1 MINYTV
7 NFFELELLRIKDI
20 KLHETTEYNRLRN
33 VFDRIA
39 GSKYLMNPVI
49 VGRYNKELILIDGA
63 NRLST
68 LREIGCK
75 LAIAQVIDYKNP
87 KIKLK
92 RWHHLVYNADLDII
106 ISFCNKL
113 NLKYSFTGHK
123 DGSGILKDKFNYILA
138 SAITKNK
145 SLLVELPKNFGKMLD
160 VLNSFTKLYFNIYKF
175 DRSEEE
181 ITISDLRKYTR
192 KKGTLIEF
200 PCFTKKQIVEIAN
213 NHSRLPAGISRHILE
228 NRVLHV
234 RFELAKLMDDARLD
248 RKQKELEKYLLNKI
262 DKNKVRQYR
271 ESVIVFDE

>member
-7 NFFELELLRIKDI
+7 NFFELEILKIKDI

-33 VFDRIA
+33 VYDRIA
-39 GSKYLMNPVI
+39 GSKHLMNPVI
-49 VGRYNKELILIDGA
+49 VGRYNKDLILIDGA

-68 LREIGCK
+68 LKEIGCK
-75 LAIAQVIDYKNP
+75 LAIAQVIDYKNN

-92 RWHHLVYNADLDII
+92 RWHHLVYNVDLNDI
-106 ISFCNKL
+106 ISFCGKL
-113 NLKYSFTGHK
+113 GLKYIRTTYK
-123 DGSGILKDKFNYILA
+123 SGAKLLKDEFHYILA
-138 SAITKNK
+138 SDINKNE
-145 SLLVELPKNFGKMLD
+145 SILINLPKNFRKTLEA
-160 VLNSFTKLYFNIYKF
+160 LNAFTKFYFNIYKF

-181 ITISDLRKYTR
+181 ITINDLRKYTR

-200 PCFTKKQIVEIAN
+200 PCFTKKQIVQIAN
-213 NHSRLPAGISRHILE
+213 NHDRVPAGITRHILE

-234 RFELAKLMDDARLD
+234 KY
-248 RKQKELEKYLLNKI
+248 ELEKLKDDTQLKKLQDELEKFLINKI

>member
-33 VFDRIA
+33 VYDRIA

-49 VGRYNKELILIDGA
+49 VGRFKKELILIDGA

-68 LREIGCK
+68 LTEIGCK
-75 LAIAQVIDYKNP
+75 LAIAQVIDYMNP

-92 RWHHLVYNADLDII
+92 RWNHLVYNTDLVTI
-106 ISFCNKL
+106 ISFCDKL
-113 NLKYSFTGHK
+113 NLKYEFVNYKTGAK
-123 DGSGILKDKFNYILA
+123 IQKEKFYCILTSDII
-138 SAITKNK
+138 SNK
-145 SLLVELPKNFGKMLD
+145 SILIYLPNNFGKMLD
-160 VLNSFTKLYFNIYKF
+160 VLNAFTKLYFNIFEF

-181 ITISDLRKYTR
+181 ITINDLRKYTR

-200 PCFTKKQIVEIAN
+200 PIFTKKQIVEIAN
-213 NHSRLPAGISRHILE
+213 NHFRLPAGISRHILE

-234 RFELAKLMDDARLD
+234 RFELAKLMDDTDLEK
-248 RKQKELEKYLLNKI
+248 KQKELEKYLLNKI

>member
-20 KLHETTEYNRLRN
+20 KLHETTEFNRLRS
-33 VFDRIA
+33 VYDRIA
-39 GSKYLMNPVI
+39 GSKHLMNPVI
-49 VGRYNKELILIDGA
+49 VGRYNKDLILIDGA

-68 LREIGCK
+68 LKEIGCK
-75 LAIAQVIDYKNP
+75 LALAQVIDYKNN

-92 RWHHLVYNADLDII
+92 RWHHLVYKLDLDTI

-113 NLKYSFTGHK
+113 NLNYSFIGYK
-123 DGSGILKDKFNYILA
+123 EGSKILKGKFNYILA
-138 SAITKNK
+138 SGIDNNK
-145 SLLVELPKNFGKMLD
+145 SLLISLPKDFRKLIEA
-160 VLNSFTKLYFNIYKF
+160 LNTFTKFYFNIYTF

-181 ITISDLRKYTR
+181 ISIADLRKYTR
-192 KKGTLIEF
+192 KEGVLIEF

-213 NHSRLPAGISRHILE
+213 NHDRLPAGITRHILD

-234 RFELAKLMDDARLD
+234 RYELAKLMDESQLET
-248 RKQKELEKYLLNKI
+248 RKKELEKYLINKI
-262 DKNKVRQYR
+262 DNNKVRQYR

>member
-7 NFFELELLRIKDI
+7 NFFELEILKIKDI

-33 VFDRIA
+33 VYDRIA
-39 GSKYLMNPVI
+39 GSKHLLNPVI
-49 VGRYNKELILIDGA
+49 VGRYNKDLILIDGA

-68 LREIGCK
+68 LKEIGCK
-75 LAIAQVIDYKNP
+75 LAIAQVIDYRNS

-92 RWHHLVYNADLDII
+92 RWHHLVYGLDLNQLTAICD
-106 ISFCNKL
+106 NLGL
-113 NLKYSFTGHK
+113 NYNSVAHKVGSKTLKEN
-123 DGSGILKDKFNYILA
+123 FNYILA
-138 SAITKNK
+138 SDINKNK
-145 SLLVELPKNFGKMLD
+145 SLLIGLPKNFRKMIET
-160 VLNSFTKLYFNIYKF
+160 LNLFTKSYFNVYSF

-192 KKGTLIEF
+192 KEGTLIEF
-200 PCFTKKQIVEIAN
+200 PCFTKKQIVQIAD
-213 NHSRLPAGISRHILE
+213 NHDRVPAGITRHILD

-234 RFELAKLMDDARLD
+234 RYELEKLKDDRNIEKL
-248 RKQKELEKYLLNKI
+248 QTELEKYLISKI

>member
-20 KLHETTEYNRLRN
+20 KLHETTEFNRLRN
-33 VFDRIA
+33 VYDRIA

-49 VGRYNKELILIDGA
+49 VGRYNKDLILIDGA

-68 LREIGCK
+68 LKEIGCK

-92 RWHHLVYNADLDII
+92 RWHHLVYDIDLDVI

-113 NLKYSFTGHK
+113 NLAYSYKGYK
-123 DGSGILKDKFNYILA
+123 ESSKILKEKFNYILA
-138 SAITKNK
+138 SDITKNK
-145 SLLVELPKNFGKMLD
+145 SLLITLPEDFGKMLD
-160 VLNSFTKLYFNIYKF
+160 VLNAFTKLYFNIYKF

-181 ITISDLRKYTR
+181 ITIGDLRKYTR

-200 PCFTKKQIVEIAN
+200 PCFTKKQIVEIAH
-213 NHSRLPAGISRHILE
+213 NHCRLPAGISRHILE

-234 RFELAKLMDDARLD
+234 RFELAKLMDDKQLEK
-248 RKQKELEKYLLNKI
+248 KQKELEKYLLTKI